1 MPTLRPSLS
10 TLPSYLTLPSRWT
23 KWKALIVGSLNFYRI
38 HLLTF
43 TVVSYLNAD
52 GYTRLSKYCTGSS
65 HYFGHHV
72 CL

>member
-1 MPTLRPSLS
+1 M
-10 TLPSYLTLPSRWT
+10 
-23 KWKALIVGSLNFYRI
+23 VGSLNFYRI

-52 GYTRLSKYCTGSS
+52 GYTRLSKYHTGSF
-65 HYFGHHV
+65 HYFRHHV

>member
-1 MPTLRPSLS
+1 MPSLRPSLS

-23 KWKALIVGSLNFYRI
+23 KWKALFVGSLNFYRI

-43 TVVSYLNAD
+43 TVVSYLNGD
-52 GYTRLSKYCTGSS
+52 SYTRLSNYCTGSS
-65 HYFGHHV
+65 HYFRDHV